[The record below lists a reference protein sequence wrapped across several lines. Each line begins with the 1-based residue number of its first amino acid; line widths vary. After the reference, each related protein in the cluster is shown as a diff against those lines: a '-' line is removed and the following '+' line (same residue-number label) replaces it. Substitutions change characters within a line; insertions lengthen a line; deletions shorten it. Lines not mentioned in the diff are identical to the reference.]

1 MSFARFSDSDVYIF
15 EHAGGY
21 IQCCGCSL
29 DYQKSL
35 LRPTEEKIADY
46 LAKSDS
52 DEYEGFDFVDLATP
66 REALAHLGEHVKLGD
81 DIGRAKERILA
92 EYPDLDVNIEPYVRD
107 PESEKRVQQKLRDAW
122 AGDEE

>member
-1 MSFARFSDSDVYIF
+1 MSFARFSNADVYIF

-52 DEYEGFDFVDLATP
+52 DEEEGFDFVNLATP
-66 REALAHLGEHVKLGD
+66 REALAHLEEHVKLGD

-92 EYPDLDVNIEPYVRD
+92 EYPDLDVKIEPYVRD
-107 PESEKRVQQKLRDAW
+107 PESAKRVQEKLRDAW
-122 AGDEE
+122 ENK